1 MRMINAF
8 TVHALNTFVLTFLT
22 IAMLFCMKNLN
33 LPGWC
38 IFKIKMITMLYMC
51 NKFLTHS
58 VSSVFTINTIVANV
72 DTCIQY
78 YHLKAVFL
86 QMSITDKN
94 R

>member
-22 IAMLFCMKNLN
+22 IAMLCCMKNLN

-51 NKFLTHS
+51 NINPFCKFS
-58 VSSVFTINTIVANV
+58 IY
-72 DTCIQY
+72 DQY
-78 YHLKAVFL
+78 YSSKC
-86 QMSITDKN
+86 
-94 R
+94 